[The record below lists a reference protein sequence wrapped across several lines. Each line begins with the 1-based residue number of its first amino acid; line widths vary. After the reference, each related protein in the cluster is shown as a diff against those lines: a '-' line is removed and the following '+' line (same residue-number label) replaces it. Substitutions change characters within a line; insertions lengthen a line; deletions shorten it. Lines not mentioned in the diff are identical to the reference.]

1 MDCYFI
7 DLFLLYHDDLASWCD
22 TNLSARPQNHQRQ
35 PCDEYTSITTKFD
48 AIDPFLMIVDCCVA
62 MGLAKLAIYFEI
74 LAMACTAGRPRVY
87 PKFEVL
93 WLIVMWIW
101 TCSLR
106 GLKHLFLYTSFA
118 GFDTTHCCLL
128 LCLLLGYH
136 LRWRYAAF
144 HQPKKVKIMA
154 CWSKTN
160 AIPIIRR

>member
-22 TNLSARPQNHQRQ
+22 TNLSALPQNHQHQ
-35 PCDEYTSITTKFD
+35 PCDEYTSITTKSD

-93 WLIVMWIW
+93 WLIVMSIW

-106 GLKHLFLYTSFA
+106 GLKHLFLCTFSA
-118 GFDTTHCCLL
+118 GFNAAHCCLL
-128 LCLLLGYH
+128 LGLLLGCRSMSSH
-136 LRWRYAAF
+136 VQF
-144 HQPKKVKIMA
+144 HQPK
-154 CWSKTN
+154 SN
-160 AIPIIRR
+160 